1 MNESKVRKEIITM
14 MKNLPIFC
22 RVCGEELTL
31 SDSQNMTWG
40 CSCHDN
46 IDTHGGPLIMK
57 EGRHIADKHYSD
69 SRTYMSFDQEKSYQ
83 MVHGYLSK
91 ILNLID
97 ER

>member
-40 CSCHDN
+40 CSCYVNDGSSKLKRKP
-46 IDTHGGPLIMK
+46 DRG
-57 EGRHIADKHYSD
+57 IADKHYSD

-97 ER
+97 EG